1 MSGAYA
7 LHALNED
14 ETKLFEAHLA
24 ESEATRNEVT
34 ELADTA
40 VLLGMAVD
48 PVEPPA
54 ALKQSIMAQLAST
67 PQLPREVPVAAPVD
81 ISSFNGKA
89 AAKAQ
94 ARWFSK
100 PLTALASI
108 AAAVILIVGGG
119 VVVNNVNDASF
130 QQAQANQ
137 LAAIGSASDTQRAD
151 TAIDGGGSATLMW
164 SEELGSAAFMVAG
177 LEELPSGK
185 VYELW
190 FIGSDGPR
198 AAGTFSIDD
207 DGTAWRVLDGD
218 MRGGDV
224 VGVTIEPS
232 GGSEL
237 PTTDPVISFGD
248 A

>member
-7 LHALNED
+7 LHALNEE

-48 PVEPPA
+48 PVQPPA

-81 ISSFNGKA
+81 ISSFHGKA

-94 ARWFSK
+94 ARWFTK
-100 PLTALASI
+100 PLTAIASI

-119 VVVNNVNDASF
+119 VVVNSVNDASF
-130 QQAQANQ
+130 QQAQASQ

-224 VGVTIEPS
+224 VGVTIEPA